1 MIDSR
6 SDYIELA
13 LHAAAGLV
21 FGAVAGG
28 MNLHWAFLVI
38 WAQFWI
44 MREFWQHMPPRRE
57 GGMTTQGW
65 IEGLVPAVLAPVA
78 YFII

>member
-13 LHAAAGLV
+13 LHAAAGIV

-28 MNLHWAFLVI
+28 LNLHWAFLVI
-38 WAQFWI
+38 WAQGWI
-44 MREFWQHMPPRRE
+44 MREFWQHMPPQRE
-57 GGMTTQGW
+57 GGMTMQGW
-65 IEGLVPAVLAPVA
+65 IEGIVPGALAPIV
-78 YFII
+78 YVLI